1 MSKADRFRRLA
12 DAKPDE
18 SLPQNKKSEVIEKL
32 IGADPDALPP
42 DDNSNPISETIDVTD
57 PHNTEPIQEYNS
69 INTLSNS
76 EQSDVTVTHNTENE
90 QLDVSHHSSK
100 RRPTRIPEA
109 IEEFEKRMR
118 RPTVEQTHTRQTW
131 LINNELLRRLNKVA
145 RNQGRGFKT
154 HLINYALER
163 VLDELEGK

>member
-18 SLPQNKKSEVIEKL
+18 SLPQNKKSEVIDKL
-32 IGADPDALPP
+32 IGVDPDAPSTE
-42 DDNSNPISETIDVTD
+42 DTSNPIAETEDVTNTQ
-57 PHNTEPIQEYNS
+57 NTEHVQS
-69 INTLSNS
+69 SNS
-76 EQSDVTVTHNTENE
+76 LNMFNNDEQSDVIVTSNTEHA
-90 QLDVSHHSSK
+90 QSDVSKSPTK
-100 RRPTRIPEA
+100 RLPTRVPEA

-131 LINNELLRRLNKVA
+131 LVNNELLRRLNKVA